1 MRLFAAVVPPPDALA
16 ALACDVDAARA
27 GLGPEERALRWAPPD
42 RWHLTL
48 AFYGEVDDP
57 DPLSARLAR
66 AAARSRPMSLALHGA
81 GRFGRG
87 VLWAG
92 VAGDVEELV
101 RLAARCAAAGRR
113 EGVDVE
119 DRAYRPHLTV
129 ARTRRP
135 VDLRPAVELLAHHG
149 GPVWPADRLHLV
161 VSELGSEPHYR
172 DVASWPLGTRSE
184 PLTTLAE

>member
-1 MRLFAAVVPPPDALA
+1 MVPPPDALA
-16 ALACDVDAARA
+16 ALARDLEAARQA
-27 GLGPEERALRWAPPD
+27 LGSDERRLRWGAPE

-57 DPLSARLAR
+57 GPLAARLGR
-66 AAARSRPMSLALHGA
+66 AAARSRPLSLALAGA

-92 VAGDVEELV
+92 VAGDVEDLV
-101 RLAARCAAAGRR
+101 HLAAGCTAAGRR
-113 EGVDVE
+113 EGLEVE
-119 DRAYRPHLTV
+119 DRPYRPHLTV
-129 ARTRRP
+129 ARSRRP
-135 VDLRPAVELLAHHG
+135 VDLRPAVELLAHHD

-172 DVASWPLGTRSE
+172 DVASWPLGGQPEEREE
-184 PLTTLAE
+184 PPTNLAG